1 MKNNFSMKDFAAY
14 MIFGLIAIVVAGLYK
29 IQAGLGLFLIFIYI
43 IIITYKSIEK
53 KNEDNKKYVEN
64 LDEDFDSLTKTAIFN
79 MPHPLVVT
87 DEKGI
92 IIWYNT
98 HFLNLF
104 EDMEL
109 MNENIDDFIKD
120 VDFKNILKDDDK
132 KSFDVNIAMDYYRA
146 YVNICDTS
154 KSKGGRDKVILFY
167 FVNNSAYF
175 ELKKKYTNEY
185 PIVVK
190 LEVDNYDEAMDST
203 PSANKPQLIA
213 AIDSTIRSYFEQYDA
228 LFRKYNE
235 DSYLVILD
243 YKSFLDIREKRFD
256 ILDDLRELNRENSMP
271 ITLSI
276 GTSSIGLNFKAANV
290 EADSCLDIALGR
302 GGDQAVIK
310 VSDNYEFFGGKSKA
324 VEKRNKVKA
333 RVIGE
338 ALRQLI
344 DRSENVYVMGH
355 INADMDAIGAAIGVL
370 RATLNRNKDGFIVLE
385 QSNPSIDNLL
395 KRMKKE
401 EPETYRKIVSRDE
414 ALSSIKNSS
423 LLILVDNHKPSFTE
437 CPKLLNGTT
446 QVVVI
451 DHHRRGG
458 EFVKNPVLT
467 YVEPYASSTCE
478 LITEMLEYMSDD
490 LNLTHFE
497 ADALMSGI
505 VVDTKNFSF
514 QTGVRT
520 FEAASTLRRAG
531 ADMTKV
537 KALFE
542 DDFSTMIYRAEV
554 IQSAKIIGGNI
565 AVAKFEKELDNS
577 VLVAAQSADAL
588 LEINGIDASFVMTLS
603 KDKIHISGRSRGEVV
618 SVQLIL
624 EKIGGGGHLNM
635 AGAQLDTKDFEVA
648 EKKLTAAINEYMEEN
663 KENKDEN
670 NSNKRP

>member
-1 MKNNFSMKDFAAY
+1 MKDKFSFKDFGPY
-14 MIFGLIAIVVAGLYK
+14 IIFGIIATITAGIYK
-29 IQAGLGLFLIFIYI
+29 IQAGLGIFLIFLYVIWL
-43 IIITYKSIEK
+43 TYKSIER
-53 KNEDNKKYVEN
+53 KNESNKSYIEN
-64 LDEDFDSLTKTAIFN
+64 LDEDFDALTKTAIFN

-98 HFLNLF
+98 HFINLF
-104 EDMEL
+104 KDMEL
-109 MNENIDDFIKD
+109 MNENINEFIKD
-120 VDFKNILKDDDK
+120 VDLKDILSEKDLK
-132 KSFDVNIAMDYYRA
+132 TFDVNIAMDYYRVYA
-146 YVNICDTS
+146 NVCDTS
-154 KSKGGRDKVILFY
+154 KARSDRNKILLFY
-167 FVNNSAYF
+167 LINNSDY
-175 ELKKKYTNEY
+175 ENLKIKYKNEY
-185 PIVVK
+185 PIVLK

-213 AIDSTIRSYFEQYDA
+213 AIDSSIRSYFEQYDA
-228 LFRKYNE
+228 LFRKYYE

-243 YKSFLDIREKRFD
+243 YKSLLEIKEKRFD
-256 ILDDLRELNRENSMP
+256 ILDDLRELNCENSMP

-276 GTSSIGLNFKAANV
+276 GASSFGLDFKAASI

-302 GGDQAVIK
+302 GGDQAVVKI
-310 VSDNYEFFGGKSKA
+310 SDNYEFFGGKSKA

-370 RATLNRNKDGFIVLE
+370 RATLNRNKEGYIVLE
-385 QSNPSIDNLL
+385 ESNPSIDNIIN
-395 KRMKKE
+395 RMKQE
-401 EPETYRKIVSRDE
+401 EPDLYRKIISRDN
-414 ALSSIKNSS
+414 AIANIKNSS
-423 LLILVDNHKPSFTE
+423 LLILLDNHKPSFTE
-437 CPKLLNGTT
+437 CPKLLDLTR

-478 LITEMLEYMSDD
+478 LITEMLEYMSDN

-520 FEAASTLRRAG
+520 FEAASTLRRSG
-531 ADMTKV
+531 ADMSKV

-542 DDFSTMIYRAEV
+542 DDFSTMVYRAEV
-554 IQSAKIIGGNI
+554 IQSAKLIGKNI
-565 AVAKFEKELDNS
+565 AVAKFEQELSNS

-603 KDKIHISGRSRGEVV
+603 KGKIHISGRSRGEVV

-635 AGAQLDTKDFEVA
+635 AGAQLDTTDFEEA
-648 EKKLTAAINEYMEEN
+648 DKKLTEAINEYMLEN
-663 KENKDEN
+663 KENDDEN
-670 NSNKRP
+670 NSVKR

>member
-1 MKNNFSMKDFAAY
+1 
-14 MIFGLIAIVVAGLYK
+14 
-29 IQAGLGLFLIFIYI
+29 
-43 IIITYKSIEK
+43 
-53 KNEDNKKYVEN
+53 
-64 LDEDFDSLTKTAIFN
+64 
-79 MPHPLVVT
+79 
-87 DEKGI
+87 
-92 IIWYNT
+92 
-98 HFLNLF
+98 
-104 EDMEL
+104 
-109 MNENIDDFIKD
+109 
-120 VDFKNILKDDDK
+120 
-132 KSFDVNIAMDYYRA
+132 
-146 YVNICDTS
+146 
-154 KSKGGRDKVILFY
+154 
-167 FVNNSAYF
+167 
-175 ELKKKYTNEY
+175 
-185 PIVVK
+185 
-190 LEVDNYDEAMDST
+190 
-203 PSANKPQLIA
+203 
-213 AIDSTIRSYFEQYDA
+213 
-228 LFRKYNE
+228 
-235 DSYLVILD
+235 
-243 YKSFLDIREKRFD
+243 
-256 ILDDLRELNRENSMP
+256 
-271 ITLSI
+271 
-276 GTSSIGLNFKAANV
+276 
-290 EADSCLDIALGR
+290 
-302 GGDQAVIK
+302 
-310 VSDNYEFFGGKSKA
+310 
-324 VEKRNKVKA
+324 
-333 RVIGE
+333 
-338 ALRQLI
+338 
-344 DRSENVYVMGH
+344 
-355 INADMDAIGAAIGVL
+355 
-370 RATLNRNKDGFIVLE
+370 
-385 QSNPSIDNLL
+385 
-395 KRMKKE
+395 MKKE

-648 EKKLTAAINEYMEEN
+648 EKKLTDAINEYMEEN